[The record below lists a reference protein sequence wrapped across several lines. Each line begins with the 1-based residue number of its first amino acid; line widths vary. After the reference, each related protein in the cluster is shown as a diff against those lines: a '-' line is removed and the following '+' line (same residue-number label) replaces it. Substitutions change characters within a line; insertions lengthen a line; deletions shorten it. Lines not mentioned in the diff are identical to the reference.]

1 MKKINYNLCLICLML
16 TMFVCCDD
24 ANDSI
29 GTPEL
34 LKVTSTTNFETS
46 LSQCN
51 LGDWIVIHGTNLKDV
66 TSININGVEVNMRDV
81 FLEEN
86 KITVQVPRELPDGE
100 ATNKIRITRD
110 DFISEVNLNVYIP
123 DLIITGLDNEWAAI
137 GDTVKVNG
145 SNFDLYDV
153 TADNGTVYFGDI
165 AAEITET
172 SADYIKVIVP
182 NGAIKGSQ
190 VKIQSENATVFASG
204 LYCDSRNLFEGFEA
218 SFGWAGTDNLVTD
231 GTKPGD
237 VAPCNGKYFR
247 VSQVHD
253 GGWYIFIAN
262 SYMWPPEL
270 WANPEEWCLKFE
282 IFTQIPINDK
292 FIQFDQTK
300 YQWQPWGV
308 IAFDTYGKWKT
319 ITLEMTDVLL
329 NGYTQ
334 DPNSAFLFQLSLQGG
349 SAETVDFGLDN
360 FRLFHK
366 E

>member
-1 MKKINYNLCLICLML
+1 MRRIVYNFGLICLML
-16 TMFVCCDD
+16 IVFICCDD
-24 ANDSI
+24 DANS
-29 GTPEL
+29 GGAPEL
-34 LKVTSTTNFETS
+34 MKITSTTDFETS
-46 LSQCN
+46 LTQCD
-51 LGDWIVIHGTNLKDV
+51 LGDWIVIHGENLEYV
-66 TSININGVEVNMRDV
+66 TSVNINGVEVNMRDV
-81 FLEEN
+81 FLEKD

-100 ATNKIRITRD
+100 ATNK
-110 DFISEVNLNVYIP
+110 V
-123 DLIITGLDNEWAAI
+123 IITMGDFTSEINLDVFIPNLIVTGLENEWAVI
-137 GDTVKVNG
+137 GDTVKLNG
-145 SNFDLYDV
+145 NNFDLYDV
-153 TADNGTVYFGDI
+153 TIDNGTVYFGDI
-165 AAEITET
+165 IAEVTEA

-190 VKIQSENATVFASG
+190 VKVQSENATAIAPG
-204 LYCDSRNLFEGFEA
+204 LYCDARNLFEGFEA

-237 VAPCNGKYFR
+237 VVPCNGKYFR

-262 SYMWPPEL
+262 SYMWPAEV

-282 IFTQIPINDK
+282 IFTQIPISDK

-300 YQWQPWGV
+300 YQWKPWGV

-319 ITLEMTDVLL
+319 VTLEMTDVLL

-349 SAETVDFGLDN
+349 GAETVDFGLDN